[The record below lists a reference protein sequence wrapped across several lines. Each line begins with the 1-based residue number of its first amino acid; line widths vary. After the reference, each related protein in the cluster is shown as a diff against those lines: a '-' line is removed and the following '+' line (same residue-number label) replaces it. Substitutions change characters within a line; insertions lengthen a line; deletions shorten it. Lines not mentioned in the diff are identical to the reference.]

1 VEFFQYDFIQ
11 RALLAGMITAVIC
24 PIIGLFVV
32 VRRQSLIGDGLGHI
46 AFAGVTGGY
55 LLGLYPTVAAAIFT
69 IAGAMVIEWIRRR
82 HSQYADMGLAIIF
95 YTGMA
100 MAIIFS
106 SITRIPS
113 SGLLSFLFGS
123 ILTVSSTDIWLIGGC
138 GLAVMAVIYFM
149 FDKLELMALDEDIAA
164 VSGINTD
171 RVNMIFSVMTGLV
184 VVVGMTVTGILL
196 VSALMVVPV
205 AAAHMLAVGF
215 RATLLWAVIF
225 SVLSVLVGLSAAF
238 YLNIAPG
245 GTIVMTAV
253 LIYAV
258 LGVLGRK
265 K

>member
-1 VEFFQYDFIQ
+1 MEFFQYDFIQ

-69 IAGAMVIEWIRRR
+69 IAGAMGIEWIRRR

-123 ILTVSSTDIWLIGGC
+123 ILTVSPTDIWLIGGC
-138 GLAVMAVIYFM
+138 GLAVMAVMYIL
-149 FDKLELMALDEDIAA
+149 FDKLVLMALDEDIAA
-164 VSGINTD
+164 VSGIKTGA
-171 RVNMIFSVMTGLV
+171 VNMIFSVMTGLV

-205 AAAHMLAVGF
+205 AAAHMLCVGF

-225 SVLSVLVGLSAAF
+225 SLLSVIVGLGAAF

-253 LIYAV
+253 LIYAL